1 MRANRKFTKDHEAVS
16 PVIGVILMVAI
27 TVILAA
33 VIASFVFG
41 MGGDLNRPPP
51 SVSISAKSLHTDI
64 IVSHDGGELLK
75 GTEWKISVVPEGAP
89 PLYLTS
95 TAGDNLNVGQ
105 QITFSKYVNGAEDAY
120 NFSGTTN
127 SWEYSTTTGTAF
139 TSGSRYDVVVIHIPS
154 KSKLLDMTITK

>member
-1 MRANRKFTKDHEAVS
+1 MRENRKFTKDNEAVS

-51 SVSISAKSLHTDI
+51 GVSLSAKSLHDDI

-75 GTEWKISVVPEGAP
+75 GAEWKISVVPEGAP

-95 TAGDNLNVGQ
+95 TAGDDFDVGQ
-105 QITFSKYVNGAEDAY
+105 QILFTEYVISASDAY

-127 SWEYSTTTGTAF
+127 NWAYSTGTAF
-139 TSGSRYDVVVIHIPS
+139 TPGSRYDVVVIHMPS
-154 KSKLLDMTITK
+154 NSKLLDMTITK

>member
-51 SVSISAKSLHTDI
+51 SVSLSAKSLHTDI

-105 QITFSKYVNGAEDAY
+105 QIAFSKYVSEANDEY
-120 NFSGTTN
+120 NFSSAN
-127 SWEYSTTTGTAF
+127 SWAYSTTTGTAF
-139 TSGSRYDVVVIHIPS
+139 TPGSRYDVVMIHMPS

>member
-51 SVSISAKSLHTDI
+51 GVSLSAKSFDTDI

-75 GTEWKISVVPEGAP
+75 GAEWKISVVPEGAQ

-95 TAGDNLNVGQ
+95 TAGDNLDVGQ
-105 QITFSKYVNGAEDAY
+105 QVLFTEYVIDATGNDAY
-120 NFSGTTN
+120 NFSTTHN
-127 SWEYSTTTGTAF
+127 WAYSTGTAF
-139 TSGSRYDVVVIHIPS
+139 TPGSRYDVIMIHTPS

>member
-1 MRANRKFTKDHEAVS
+1 MRANRKFTKDNEAVS

-51 SVSISAKSLHTDI
+51 GVSLSAKSLHDDI

-75 GTEWKISVVPEGAP
+75 GAEWKISVVPEGAP

-105 QITFSKYVNGAEDAY
+105 QIAFSKYVNEANDAY
-120 NFSGTTN
+120 NFSSTN
-127 SWEYSTTTGTAF
+127 SWAYSTTTGTAF
-139 TSGSRYDVVVIHIPS
+139 STGSRYDVVIVHMPS

>member
-1 MRANRKFTKDHEAVS
+1 MGANRKFTKDHEAVS

-51 SVSISAKSLHTDI
+51 SVSLSAKSLHTDI

-75 GTEWKISVVPEGAP
+75 GAEWKISVVPEGAP

-95 TAGDNLNVGQ
+95 TAGDNFNVGQ
-105 QITFSKYVNGAEDAY
+105 QISFAEYVNGADDAY
-120 NFSGTTN
+120 NFSTTHN
-127 SWEYSTTTGTAF
+127 WSYPTGTAF
-139 TSGSRYDVVVIHIPS
+139 TPGSRYDVVVVHIPS

>member
-1 MRANRKFTKDHEAVS
+1 MRENRKFTKDNEAVS

-51 SVSISAKSLHTDI
+51 GVSLSAKSVDTDI

-75 GTEWKISVVPEGAP
+75 GAEWKISVVPEGAP

-95 TAGDNLNVGQ
+95 TAGDDFDVGQ
-105 QITFSKYVNGAEDAY
+105 QIAFADYVILASDAY

-127 SWEYSTTTGTAF
+127 NWAYSTGTAF
-139 TSGSRYDVVVIHIPS
+139 TPGSRYDVIIIHMPS